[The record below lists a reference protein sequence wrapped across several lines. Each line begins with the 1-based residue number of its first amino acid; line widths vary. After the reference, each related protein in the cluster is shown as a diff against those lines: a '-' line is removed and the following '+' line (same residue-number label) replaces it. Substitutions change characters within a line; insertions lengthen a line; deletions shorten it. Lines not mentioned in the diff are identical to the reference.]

1 MTEEVKIE
9 VSNELP
15 EPQETPQE
23 KQYTEIEQRA
33 LDMGWRPKEEFDG
46 SEDDFIDAKEFVRRK
61 PLFDKIEHQ
70 SKELKNFRKTLEA
83 FKQHYTA
90 VEKAAV
96 SKAYE
101 QLKAARQEAISNAD
115 GDRFEQIDAEI
126 KQVEKQAQAIQKMEV
141 EPLVADEPQ
150 VHPEFAAWVNKNGWY
165 NSVSYMRKYADEV
178 GLQLAQQGVPRDE
191 VLKKVADAVK
201 KEFPTKF
208 VNPNKAGAPSVES
221 GSPAPRA
228 ARSDRVELTDQER
241 KIMNTLVAS
250 GEITKEKYLA
260 DLKKI
265 KGIN

>member
-9 VSNELP
+9 VSNEIP
-15 EPQETPQE
+15 EAQEGAEP
-23 KQYTEIEQRA
+23 QYTEVEQRA
-33 LDMGWRPKEEFDG
+33 LEMGWRPKEEFDG

-70 SKELKNFRKTLEA
+70 SKELKTFRKTLEA

-96 SKAYE
+96 AKAYE
-101 QLKAARQEAISNAD
+101 QLKSARQEAISNSD
-115 GDRFEQIDAEI
+115 GDKFEQIDAEI
-126 KQVEKQAQAIQKMEV
+126 KQVEKQARAIQEMEV
-141 EPLVADEPQ
+141 APAQEEPQ
-150 VHPEFAAWVNKNGWY
+150 VHPEFAAWVNKNSWY

-178 GLQLAQQGVPRDE
+178 GVQLAQQGVPREE
-191 VLKKVADAVK
+191 VLKKVAEAVK

-208 VNPNKAGAPSVES
+208 VNPNKATAPDVES
-221 GSPAPRA
+221 GTPAQRA
-228 ARSDRVELTDQER
+228 ARSERIELTDQER

-250 GEITKEKYLA
+250 GDITKEKYLA